1 MIFIFSKLLLHSTRN
16 FYIEQFVKFV
26 FSHMR
31 YIFNNLRFVFHKMKF
46 IKLKSYTFSKPN
58 LYVTSYTS
66 NRIWQNEIS
75 VLWVVHPVCKY
86 FLTLFERWCFE
97 VEFSFFYYPI
107 VQWTYAKNW
116 DWGGC
121 LVTSMWM
128 STRFCLN
135 MTMTCT
141 YFFSWGLQQNVL
153 LVFLLLVLQVLL
165 SFIEG

>member
-58 LYVTSYTS
+58 LYVISYTS

-75 VLWVVHPVCKY
+75 VLWAVHPVCKY

-97 VEFSFFYYPI
+97 VEFSFFTILLFNELMPRI
-107 VQWTYAKNW
+107 GIGVGAWSHPC
-116 DWGGC
+116 GC
-121 LVTSMWM
+121 LQDFVWIWPWLVHISLAEACSRMCYW
-128 STRFCLN
+128 S
-135 MTMTCT
+135 
-141 YFFSWGLQQNVL
+141 FFYWSYKCC
-153 LVFLLLVLQVLL
+153 FL
-165 SFIEG
+165 S